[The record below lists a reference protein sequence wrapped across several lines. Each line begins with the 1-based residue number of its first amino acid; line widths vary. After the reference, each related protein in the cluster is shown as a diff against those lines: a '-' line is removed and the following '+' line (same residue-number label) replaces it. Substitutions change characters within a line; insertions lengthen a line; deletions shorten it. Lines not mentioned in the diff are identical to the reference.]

1 MQPTPPDPWPSLIAR
16 IQSGQPEATDVW
28 YRREWPNVYR
38 LCLGFLADHSAA
50 EDAAQDAMLR
60 LADRLSAG
68 VHDLRDYEKWRT
80 TVVLNLCRDALRRR
94 ARRDRA
100 ESEPPPHLAGR
111 TLPNPH
117 DLADQ
122 AEVRATL
129 QGALKQ
135 LSEREREA
143 FVLRDLQGLST
154 DEAANA
160 MQIAASS
167 VRSLLTLARRRL
179 RTVLSPDLAPGFMP
193 NPSELLTEGG
203 AS

>member
-1 MQPTPPDPWPSLIAR
+1 MSNPIPESWPTLIDRLCA
-16 IQSGQPEATDVW
+16 GQPEALDVW
-28 YRREWPNVYR
+28 YRREWPAVYR

-60 LADRLSAG
+60 LADRLQIDG
-68 VHDLRDYEKWRT
+68 PGLVDYEKWRT

-100 ESEPPPHLAGR
+100 ESEPPPHLAER
-111 TLPNPH
+111 TLPDPH
-117 DLADQ
+117 DLAAQ
-122 AEVRATL
+122 AEVRASL
-129 QGALKQ
+129 QSALKQ
-135 LSEREREA
+135 LTEREREA

-154 DEAANA
+154 DEAASA

-179 RTVLSPDLAPGFMP
+179 RTVLSPSLSPDAP
-193 NPSELLTEGG
+193 ELLTDGG